1 MGLRPF
7 RRILVTGGAGFIG
20 SHFVRLLLALDVPE
34 VIVLDKLTYA
44 GSLLNLEDVLDDPRV
59 RFLHG
64 DIADPAA
71 VTEAIAGCDAVVN
84 FAAETHVDRSLL
96 APAAFIQTN
105 VWGTMVL
112 LEQALRVGVQRFL
125 HVSTDEVYGEILVGA
140 AREADPL
147 RPRNPYAASKAAAE
161 HFVFS
166 YWTSYGLPVLVTRGC
181 NTYGPYQ
188 YPEKFI
194 PLAITNLLSGHPV
207 PIYGD
212 GLQERDWL
220 YVEDHCHAIWTVL
233 VHGKPGDTYNIGASQ
248 HRPNI
253 EVARA
258 VVRLLNADPASIV
271 HVADRPGHDRRYAVD
286 WSKLAALGW
295 TPRTPFEEGLA
306 RTVTWYRHRADWWT
320 ARRDEAFAQYYA
332 QNYGNRSVPSS
343 EPCR

>member
-34 VIVLDKLTYA
+34 VVVLDKLTYA

-71 VTEAIAGCDAVVN
+71 VSEAIAGCDAVVN

-96 APAAFIQTN
+96 APAAFVQTN

-194 PLAITNLLSGHPV
+194 PLAITNLLSGQPV

-233 VHGKPGDTYNIGASQ
+233 VHGKPSETYNIGASQ

-258 VVRLLNADPASIV
+258 VIRLLNADPASIV

>member
-1 MGLRPF
+1 
-7 RRILVTGGAGFIG
+7 
-20 SHFVRLLLALDVPE
+20 
-34 VIVLDKLTYA
+34 
-44 GSLLNLEDVLDDPRV
+44 
-59 RFLHG
+59 
-64 DIADPAA
+64 
-71 VTEAIAGCDAVVN
+71 
-84 FAAETHVDRSLL
+84 
-96 APAAFIQTN
+96 
-105 VWGTMVL
+105 MVL

-140 AREADPL
+140 DREADPL

-194 PLAITNLLSGHPV
+194 PLAITNLLSGQPV

>member
-1 MGLRPF
+1 VGLRPF

-34 VIVLDKLTYA
+34 VVVLDKLTYA

-194 PLAITNLLSGHPV
+194 PLAITNLLSGQPV

-220 YVEDHCHAIWTVL
+220 YVADHCHAIWTVL
-233 VHGKPGDTYNIGASQ
+233 VHGTPGDTYNIGASQ

>member
-1 MGLRPF
+1 VGLRPF

-34 VIVLDKLTYA
+34 VVVLDKLTYA

-194 PLAITNLLSGHPV
+194 PLAITNLLSGQPV

-233 VHGKPGDTYNIGASQ
+233 VHGKPGETYNIGASQ

-258 VVRLLNADPASIV
+258 VIRLLNADPASIV